1 MARGKGI
8 TVKEL
13 SERVGTCANTTKYVL
28 GTCYVLIFVL
38 GFALFAASASA
49 RVSDTVLQTLHV
61 PGIASLP
68 NWGICA
74 GVFLALVALVGAL
87 GTFMLNRALLIIFV
101 ALLAVL
107 TVLQLAVGATA
118 YARQDQFPAV
128 VSTAWDSAE
137 DSTKT
142 YIQQTFAC
150 CGLNSTA
157 DRPYL
162 PGCPGYVSSSSS
174 SAAVA
179 VAAAAASSAAGEGGC
194 LAPLVALAHRVANKV
209 GAAFVGVTVFELATL
224 VVTCVLLCRIRQAQR
239 HYAHLVQSDPIE
251 TLRDDDDAHA
261 I

>member
-1 MARGKGI
+1 MGRSKGI

-13 SERVGTCANTTKYVL
+13 SERVGKCANTTKYVL
-28 GTCYVLIFVL
+28 GVCYALIFVL
-38 GFALFAASASA
+38 GFALFVASASA
-49 RVSDTVLQTLHV
+49 RVSDAVLQTLHV

-68 NWGICA
+68 NWGVCA
-74 GVFLALVALVGAL
+74 GIFLALVALVGAL
-87 GTFMLNRALLIIFV
+87 GTFLLNRVLLIVFA

-107 TVLQLAVGATA
+107 TVMQLTVGVTA

-128 VSTAWDSAE
+128 VSAAWDSAE
-137 DSTKT
+137 NSTKT
-142 YIQQTFAC
+142 YIQTTFAC
-150 CGLNSTA
+150 CGLDNTT

-162 PGCPGYVSSSSS
+162 PGCPGYNASSSSVAAPVAALES
-174 SAAVA
+174 SA
-179 VAAAAASSAAGEGGC
+179 GNGGC

-251 TLRDDDDAHA
+251 SLRDDEDADGL
-261 I
+261 